1 MRTASAATTTTAAS
15 EGASTTSAGVGAR
28 RTRFVYG
35 QTAALQRLAIE
46 SSNGSLHVLAISQ
59 FDESEAPR
67 LACHLVAN
75 DYGGHC
81 LNTRSTDELLEFGIR
96 YLVGKIPHEQLLRH
110 EILPM
115 ERRSPGIACTL

>member
-1 MRTASAATTTTAAS
+1 MRTASATTTAAT
-15 EGASTTSAGVGAR
+15 EGASTPPAGVGAW

-46 SSNGSLHVLAISQ
+46 SSDGALHVLAISQ
-59 FDESEAPR
+59 FHESEAPR
-67 LACHLVAN
+67 LARHLVAN
-75 DYGGHC
+75 DYGGYC
-81 LNTRSTDELLEFGIR
+81 LNTRITDELLEFGIR
-96 YLVGKIPHEQLLRH
+96 HLVGKIPHEQLLRH